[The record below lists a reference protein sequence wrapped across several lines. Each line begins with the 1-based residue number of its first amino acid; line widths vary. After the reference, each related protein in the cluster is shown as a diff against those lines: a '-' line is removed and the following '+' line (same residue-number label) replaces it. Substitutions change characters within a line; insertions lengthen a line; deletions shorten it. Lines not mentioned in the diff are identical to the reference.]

1 GMGLERITMLKH
13 GIADL
18 RLFYES
24 DVRWLRHYG
33 ASPLTPA
40 SLHEGL

>member
-1 GMGLERITMLKH
+1 MLKH

-24 DVRWLRHYG
+24 DIRWLRHYS
-33 ASPLTPA
+33 APALSPA
-40 SLHEGL
+40 SLTEGIS

>member
-1 GMGLERITMLKH
+1 MLKH

-24 DVRWLRHYG
+24 DIRWLKHY
-33 ASPLTPA
+33 STTPLSPA
-40 SLHEGL
+40 SLTEGIS